1 MLIYVMPRAVH
12 TPLSTPLPHCHLRQS
27 APFPHPSLYLLGR
40 QKLVLNYGIKMFSKS
55 ERKNMRKKRQANIEQ
70 MPPSGPLLW
79 PRPLLA
85 DVLKCLSRPIQED
98 ECVSEVC
105 GAQQIKRRQ
114 LAALPDCRTS
124 ADRVCV
130 CGGAS

>member
-1 MLIYVMPRAVH
+1 
-12 TPLSTPLPHCHLRQS
+12 
-27 APFPHPSLYLLGR
+27 
-40 QKLVLNYGIKMFSKS
+40 
-55 ERKNMRKKRQANIEQ
+55 MRKKRQANIEQ
-70 MPPSGPLLW
+70 MPLSPPPFG

-124 ADRVCV
+124 ADRVSLCV
-130 CGGAS
+130 CLCVEAPHKL

>member
-1 MLIYVMPRAVH
+1 
-12 TPLSTPLPHCHLRQS
+12 
-27 APFPHPSLYLLGR
+27 
-40 QKLVLNYGIKMFSKS
+40 
-55 ERKNMRKKRQANIEQ
+55 MRKKRQANIEH
-70 MPPSGPLLW
+70 MPPSPPPFR

-98 ECVSEVC
+98 EYVSEVC

-124 ADRVCV
+124 ADRVSLCV
-130 CGGAS
+130 CVEAPHKLRLQGQFKCRGEGKRGKGRGGCGDFLVEHIRNKH